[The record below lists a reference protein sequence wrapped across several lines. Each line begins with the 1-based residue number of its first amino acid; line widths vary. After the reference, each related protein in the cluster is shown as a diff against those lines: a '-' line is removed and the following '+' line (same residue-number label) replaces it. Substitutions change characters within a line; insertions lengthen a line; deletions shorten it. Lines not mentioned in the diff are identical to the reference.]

1 MRFFETVFAEKKV
14 RLDVLDK
21 KLLHALSQNARTSL
35 SSIAKTV
42 GTSRDTSHYR
52 ITNLKKSGVLQGFR
66 TLVDISR
73 FGYMN
78 FHLFLQLK
86 RPSKEAFGKL
96 IKKFKLYPFVRAIIQ
111 FNGKYDLELALVAHD
126 ISGADRVASLIL
138 QDCQEFL
145 QHHEILFITKTFA
158 ANTFPKSFYLFE
170 EPQPKTQTNE
180 TVDIDDKDIA
190 ILELLSENAAIP
202 VHSLAAKVGLSGD
215 AITYRIKKLQKAKYI
230 LGYIPAINYSLIN
243 YNIHSLLIRLSH
255 LTEKEEASLQEFLRT
270 NKDVL
275 WAVKTLGRYNILLYL
290 CTQTMDDFTST
301 TEAIRNF
308 LVNKI
313 QDYEILI
320 NFEEYKYTYLPKGLL
335 GTENKS

>member
-14 RLDVLDK
+14 RLDLLDK

-42 GTSRDTSHYR
+42 NTSRDTSHYR
-52 ITNLKKSGVLQGFR
+52 ITNLRKSGVLQGFR
-66 TLVDISR
+66 TLIDISR
-73 FGYMN
+73 FGFMN

-86 RPSKEAFGKL
+86 RPSKEAFDTL
-96 IKKFKLYPFVRAIIQ
+96 IKKFKSYSFIRAIIQ
-111 FNGKYDLELALVAHD
+111 FNGKYDLELALVAKNITD
-126 ISGADRVASLIL
+126 CDRVTSLVL
-138 QDCQEFL
+138 QDCQSFL
-145 QHHEILFITKTFA
+145 QHHEILFITRTFV
-158 ANTFPKSFYLFE
+158 ANTFPKSFYTFE

-180 TVDIDDKDIA
+180 AVDLDGKDIV
-190 ILELLSENAAIP
+190 ILELLSENATIP
-202 VHSLAAKVGLSGD
+202 VHSVAAKVGLSGD
-215 AITYRIKKLQKAKYI
+215 AIAYRIKKLQKTKFI

-255 LTEKEEASLQEFLRT
+255 LTEKEEASLQEFLRM

-275 WAVKTLGRYNILLYL
+275 WAVKTLGRYNILLYI
-290 CTQTMDDFTST
+290 CTQTMDDFNAT
-301 TEAIRNF
+301 TESIRNF

-335 GTENKS
+335 SAGKD